1 MKGGNNVTYQMA
13 RPVVNTYGRNNTVR
27 TQNMNNYRP
36 ARNNVSP
43 KTRRAEALSREEIL
57 SIRSAEM
64 RRRND
69 ERRRMTDAEEVR
81 RAEMRRRQYERDLAR
96 TKAYEAEM
104 KRQEKEALKAE
115 KARRRESARLEAEA
129 IRRNEIKIERQ
140 KMPWQFILSVAIAFT
155 LLLAMVFSFA
165 QISESN
171 RELAEIKS
179 QISASDAKADK
190 LKLQLEEKND
200 LNMIE
205 KIAIEEY
212 NMVKEGSVQKK
223 YVSLSEGD
231 RVVLENVTEE
241 ENGGFMSGMMS
252 SAASMFD
259 DLLDYIK

>member
-1 MKGGNNVTYQMA
+1 MKGGFDVTYQMA
-13 RPVVNTYGRNNTVR
+13 RPVGAEYGRRING
-27 TQNMNNYRP
+27 
-36 ARNNVSP
+36 NVSVQGRAVSSSCRVEKNAAP
-43 KTRRAEALSREEIL
+43 KRRKAEGLSREEIL

-64 RRRND
+64 RRRRTANVQ
-69 ERRRMTDAEEVR
+69 DAHG
-81 RAEMRRRQYERDLAR
+81 AEMRRRQYERDLAR
-96 TKAYEAEM
+96 TRAYEAEM
-104 KRQEKEALKAE
+104 KREEQEAKKAE

-129 IRRNEIKIERQ
+129 IRRSEIKVARQ

-155 LLLAMVFSFA
+155 LLMAMVFSFA

-171 RELAEIKS
+171 RELAEIKA
-179 QISASDAKADK
+179 QISAAEDRAER

-205 KIAIEEY
+205 KIATEEY

-231 RVVLENVTEE
+231 RVVIEAVTEE
-241 ENGGFMSGMMS
+241 ENDGFMSGMMS
-252 SAASMFD
+252 SAAGVLD